1 METINKYFNKA
12 QLISCTIVLSIA
24 LSGVIYELLKTI

>member
-1 METINKYFNKA
+1 MKTINEYFNQA

-24 LSGVIYELLKTI
+24 LSGVIYELLRTI